1 MGLSHAV
8 HWWQEW
14 QMRVLVL
21 GSLFVYV
28 SLYFANSVAV
38 ALYVFCNW
46 WSGERQLLN
55 AAVLLFVVGII
66 KFSYKPWSLK
76 QASFNNMLEKEIRM
90 EMERRVQKERR
101 VEKEGRIGWC
111 WRWCTTYFMDII
123 SPDKMDEFFSLT
135 KSYPQEPSAA
145 AAGAEG
151 ELGVDHIEKD
161 EESELGEV
169 GRDVTSLGEFV
180 RSARWHLDRAEKS
193 EKIKERF
200 VFTLVSFLFKMFV
213 NVPRPYSDR
222 LQELKFF
229 LLFSHSDSYKLLQEC
244 IYGTFLILYTKR
256 RVTVTLLGTCLQLSL
271 PFLTLTSVV
280 LFAKSH
286 KGGYDV
292 NDVWVTYML
301 FCFTAMHE
309 FFPFVPFYRK
319 FHANWHEMVSQGS
332 LMSFC
337 ACQEATGRFIWP
349 YHLREYVIKH
359 WHVKQEPAARDI
371 TDRVRK
377 HVKDGWNSYIYGPIS
392 YRGFNNLR
400 GQWTL
405 NKHKHKMDTTGHVSD
420 LASSLMAPFDESV
433 LMWHVATDLCYCE
446 DKSMFT
452 AAAAAAGDE
461 GSCTNKTRQH
471 NAYLSRKI
479 SKYMAYLLFIRPE
492 MLLPGAR
499 SGLFNIV
506 SDHIAAILEKSDSK
520 GGVPMTKAQ
529 GIAQRVIKDILPPS
543 KQGDN
548 KFSHLLIHAKK
559 IAEALR
565 ALGADDRLPA
575 RQKPGTWWG
584 VPQLCLAALSAMGLE
599 TLADKIIMTGPPGD
613 EERRKEQE
621 EEEEAIREKER
632 KESAARAS
640 ARPEIYVDHIITE
653 EISS

>member
-1 MGLSHAV
+1 
-8 HWWQEW
+8 
-14 QMRVLVL
+14 
-21 GSLFVYV
+21 
-28 SLYFANSVAV
+28 
-38 ALYVFCNW
+38 
-46 WSGERQLLN
+46 
-55 AAVLLFVVGII
+55 
-66 KFSYKPWSLK
+66 
-76 QASFNNMLEKEIRM
+76 
-90 EMERRVQKERR
+90 
-101 VEKEGRIGWC
+101 
-111 WRWCTTYFMDII
+111 MDII
-123 SPDKMDEFFSLT
+123 SPDKMDEFFSHT

-161 EESELGEV
+161 EESDWRNVEV

-180 RSARWHLDRAEKS
+180 RSARWHHDRAEKS
-193 EKIKERF
+193 EKIKKQF
-200 VFTLVSFLFKMFV
+200 VFTPVSFLYMMFV

-244 IYGTFLILYTKR
+244 IYSTFLILYTKR
-256 RVTVTLLGTCLQLSL
+256 RVSLTLLGACLQLSL

-309 FFPFVPFYRK
+309 FFPFVPFYRM
-319 FHANWHEMVSQGS
+319 FRANWHEMVSQGS

-405 NKHKHKMDTTGHVSD
+405 NKYKHKMDTTGHVSD

-446 DKSMFT
+446 DKPMLT
-452 AAAAAAGDE
+452 AAAAAGDE
-461 GSCTNKTRQH
+461 GSCANMTRQH

-492 MLLPGAR
+492 MLVPGAR
-499 SGLFNIV
+499 SGLFNIA

-529 GIAQRVIKDILPPS
+529 GIAQRIPKDGDAIKGKLPPS

-559 IAEALR
+559 IAEALG
-565 ALGADDRLPA
+565 ALGADDRWQVIDGVWVAMLCFSAA
-575 RQKPGTWWG
+575 RCSGYLHARSLGHGGEFLNYVWLLW
-584 VPQLCLAALSAMGLE
+584 SAMGLE
-599 TLADKIIMTGPPGD
+599 TLADKIIMTEPPGD

-621 EEEEAIREKER
+621 EEEEAIREEKR

-640 ARPEIYVDHIITE
+640 ARPEGYVDHIITE